1 MSARDRLVLSLDVD
15 DAVVAT
21 RLATRLA
28 PWFATVKVG
37 LELCYAAGPSVIVA
51 MRDLGFRVFADLKLH
66 DIPHTVER
74 ACRVVGSLG
83 PAFVTLHAA
92 GGEAM
97 LAAGVAGLREGA
109 ARAGEEEVVALGV
122 TVLTSEPEVAPE
134 VLRARVERVQH
145 AGCQGFVCAVPD
157 LPIVRPMAPSL
168 VAMVTG
174 IREEGAP
181 HDDQAR
187 IGTARAALTAG
198 ADYVVVGRTVTAAVD
213 PEAAAASLSARIEGL
228 S

>member
-1 MSARDRLVLSLDVD
+1 MSPRDRLVLALDVD
-15 DAVVAT
+15 DAVVAM

-37 LELCYAAGPSVIVA
+37 LELCYAAGPSVILA

-97 LAAGVAGLREGA
+97 LAAGLQGLREGA
-109 ARAGEEEVVALGV
+109 ERAGEEEVVALGV
-122 TVLTSEPEVAPE
+122 TVLTSEPDAPPE
-134 VLRARVERVQH
+134 LMRERIATVVR
-145 AGCQGFVCAVPD
+145 AGCQGFVCAAPD
-157 LPIVRPMAPSL
+157 LEIVRPMAPSL
-168 VAMVTG
+168 VAVVTG
-174 IREEGAP
+174 VREEGSSL
-181 HDDQAR
+181 DDQAR
-187 IGTARAALTAG
+187 VGSASGALEAG
-198 ADYVVVGRTVTAAVD
+198 ADLLVIGRTVTASPD
-213 PEAAAASLSARIEGL
+213 LEEAARRVSARIEGL